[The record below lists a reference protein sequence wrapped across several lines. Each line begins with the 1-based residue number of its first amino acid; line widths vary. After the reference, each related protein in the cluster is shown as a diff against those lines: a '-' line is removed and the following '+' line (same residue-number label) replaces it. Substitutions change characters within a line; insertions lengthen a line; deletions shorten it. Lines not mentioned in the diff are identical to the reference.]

1 MSISPA
7 LIPASQASHIP
18 TFISYTSDLPMIYNY
33 RDEGATLIY
42 SFFREKYRIDKNETN
57 RAILCV
63 ANPHGK
69 TDIFVESLTN
79 DPVHFPRRTT
89 VENVIN

>member
-1 MSISPA
+1 
-7 LIPASQASHIP
+7 
-18 TFISYTSDLPMIYNY
+18 MICSY

-42 SFFREKYRIDKNETN
+42 SFCREKHRIDKNETN

-63 ANPHGK
+63 ANLHGK
-69 TDIFVESLTN
+69 TDIAVESLTN
-79 DPVHFPRRTT
+79 DPVHFPRRTP